1 MARNIF
7 SEIHLH
13 ITWHVKDSS
22 PILRGKIEQHIHRY
36 IHDKI
41 AEAAGPIPHAV
52 GGTDDHIHIAVTVP
66 PTLPIAEWIGRIKG
80 ASAHYINHRIAN
92 RRLLEWQSGYGVVSF
107 GTKDLPWVVAYIKNQ
122 RQHHTNGKVYKRLE
136 NVGTQ
141 EAGSAAEGTA
151 VAGMAERPEDDLD
164 GEADE

>member
-22 PILRGKIEQHIHRY
+22 PILRGRIEQHIHRY

-41 AEAAGPIPHAV
+41 AEASGAIPHAV

-66 PTLPIAEWIGRIKG
+66 PTLPVAEWIGRIKG

-107 GTKDLPWVVAYIKNQ
+107 GTKDLPWVVAYIQNQ
-122 RQHHTNGKVYKRLE
+122 RQHHAEGKVYERLE
-136 NVGTQ
+136 SVET
-141 EAGSAAEGTA
+141 EAGSAADGTA
-151 VAGMAERPEDDLD
+151 GERPEDDPD
-164 GEADE
+164 GGADE